1 MFTIRRTF
9 RGHGR
14 VRMNENVGD
23 GSIDGNS
30 VVVITASEF
39 NTVGVDP
46 HHRFL
51 GDADVWVSNIAP
63 HGPPADPNHGVEWI
77 LHVDFPNDIDVLID
91 ITVLDSRVIP
101 G

>member
-1 MFTIRRTF
+1 VDDREICTTVPRLYLLLS
-9 RGHGR
+9 
-14 VRMNENVGD
+14 NK
-23 GSIDGNS
+23 SIDGNS

-46 HHRFL
+46 HHRFM

-77 LHVDFPNDIDVLID
+77 LHLDFPNDINVLID
-91 ITVLDSRVIP
+91 ITVLDSRVVP